1 MDRFPVDRLRRRR
14 APPHR
19 PVARLW
25 RRSLHARVVATALLL
40 SIVVAVVIGQ
50 VLLGRVESGLLA
62 ARERSALDEARVRG

>member
-1 MDRFPVDRLRRRR
+1 MDLFPVDRLRVAARRLTS
-14 APPHR
+14 
-19 PVARLW
+19 PVSRLW

-62 ARERSALDEARVRG
+62 ARERVGAR